1 MSKTIHAYILSRLQ
15 QRKDEGRY
23 RALKLP
29 NGLIDFTSNDYL
41 GLAHDSKLQAIIT
54 EETIKVHWN
63 KFGSTGSRLLSGNS
77 YYAEMLEQK
86 LATFHH
92 AEAALLFNSGF
103 DANYGLLSTLPYKS
117 DTILYDELVH
127 ASIHDGIR
135 NSKASSIPFAHNI
148 LEDLKH
154 KISKANGRV
163 FVIVESI
170 YSMNGD
176 AAPLNALASIC
187 EQFDAGLIVDEA
199 HATGIYGDAGRG
211 LVVELGLESKVLART
226 HTFGKAIGA
235 SGAVVV
241 CSQVLKDFLIN
252 YCRPFIYSTAPPL
265 HTLVAIN
272 CAYDLLQHEPWRLQ
286 QLKQNIILFKSEMS
300 KHTNIQWLPSDSPI
314 QSIIFPGNEKV
325 KAIANSLQQQGFD
338 VRPILSPTV
347 PKGQERIRICLHT
360 FNTKE
365 EVIKLASV
373 IGQL

>member
-23 RALKLP
+23 RTLKLL

-41 GLAHDSKLQAIIT
+41 GLAHDSKLQAIVA
-54 EETIKVHWN
+54 EETNKVQCN

-86 LATFHH
+86 LAAFHH

-103 DANYGLLSTLPYKS
+103 DANYGLLSTLPYTS

-127 ASIHDGIR
+127 ASIHDGVR
-135 NSKASSIPFAHNI
+135 NSKASSIPFAHNN
-148 LEDLKH
+148 LEDLGH
-154 KISKANGRV
+154 KITKAHGRLYV
-163 FVIVESI
+163 VVESI
-170 YSMNGD
+170 FSMNGD
-176 AAPLNALASIC
+176 TAPLNALVKIC
-187 EQFDAGLIVDEA
+187 EQYDAGLIVDEA
-199 HATGIYGDAGRG
+199 HATGIFGAAGRG
-211 LVVELGLESKVLART
+211 LVVELGLESNVLARV

-235 SGAVVV
+235 SGAAIVS
-241 CSQVLKDFLIN
+241 SQALKDFLIN
-252 YCRPFIYSTAPPL
+252 YCRPFIFSTAPPL
-265 HTLVAIN
+265 HTLAAIN
-272 CAYDLLQHEPWRLQ
+272 CAYDLLQQEPWRLQ
-286 QLKQNIILFKSEMS
+286 QLKQNIMLFKSEMS

-314 QSIIFPGNEKV
+314 QSIIFPGNENV
-325 KAIANSLQQQGFD
+325 KSIANALQQQGLD

-373 IGQL
+373 IGQF

>member
-23 RALKLP
+23 RTLKLL

-41 GLAHDSKLQAIIT
+41 GLAHDSKLQAIVA
-54 EETIKVHWN
+54 EETNKVQCN

-86 LATFHH
+86 LAAFHH

-103 DANYGLLSTLPYKS
+103 DANYGLLSTLPYIS

-135 NSKASSIPFAHNI
+135 NSKASSIPFAHNN
-148 LEDLKH
+148 LEDLEH
-154 KISKANGRV
+154 KITKAHGRLYV
-163 FVIVESI
+163 VVESI
-170 YSMNGD
+170 FSMNGD
-176 AAPLNALASIC
+176 TAPLNALVKIC
-187 EQFDAGLIVDEA
+187 EQYDAGLIVDEA
-199 HATGIYGDAGRG
+199 HATGIFGAAGKG
-211 LVVELGLESKVLART
+211 LVVELGIESNVLARV

-235 SGAVVV
+235 SGAAIVS
-241 CSQVLKDFLIN
+241 SQALKDFLIN
-252 YCRPFIYSTAPPL
+252 YCRPFIFSTAPPL
-265 HTLVAIN
+265 HTLAAIN
-272 CAYDLLQHEPWRLQ
+272 CAYDLLQQEPWRLQ
-286 QLKQNIILFKSEMS
+286 QLKQNIMLFKSEMS

-314 QSIIFPGNEKV
+314 QSIIFPGNENV
-325 KAIANSLQQQGFD
+325 KSIANALQQQGLD

-373 IGQL
+373 IGQF